1 MNFTARRGIK
11 KIVVVENKTSFVNN
25 NFTVIKENLKNNF
38 QSLSNQ
44 TKIVLKKNE
53 RLNANVIGNFISPN
67 LKENNNYFFLESEI
81 NYTSKNKKITYS
93 LIGKNL
99 TNNKSFSITSVTNFS
114 NNTSSHNLIE
124 RYVMLK
130 VTFGF

>member
-1 MNFTARRGIK
+1 MI
-11 KIVVVENKTSFVNN
+11 IS
-25 NFTVIKENLKNNF
+25 NLTNNF

-53 RLNANVIGNFISPN
+53 RFNANVIGNFICPN
-67 LKENNNYFFLESEI
+67 LKVNNNYFFLESEI

-99 TNNKSFSITSVTNFS
+99 TNNKSFFKLS
-114 NNTSSHNLIE
+114 
-124 RYVMLK
+124 
-130 VTFGF
+130 

>member
-1 MNFTARRGIK
+1 VF
-11 KIVVVENKTSFVNN
+11 ENKTSFINN

-53 RLNANVIGNFISPN
+53 SLNANIIGNFISPN

-81 NYTSKNKKITYS
+81 NYTLKNKKITYS

-99 TNNKSFSITSVTNFS
+99 TNNKSFFMSNVTNFS
-114 NNTSSHNLIE
+114 NNRSSHNLIE